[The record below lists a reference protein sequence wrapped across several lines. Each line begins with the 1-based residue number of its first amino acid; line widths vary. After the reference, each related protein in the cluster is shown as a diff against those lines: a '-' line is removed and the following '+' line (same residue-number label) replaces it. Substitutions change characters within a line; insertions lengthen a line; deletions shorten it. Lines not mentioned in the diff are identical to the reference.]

1 VSGKR
6 ILAAIGA
13 IAVLG
18 GATGVTAAYRSV
30 APYGQIGNRYLAKQ
44 ICSCVFV
51 TGRSEGSCRKEFEP
65 DIRQF
70 EVKISRGTNGSSGEV
85 QTRLA
90 VFEGRATFDPRYG
103 CSIPD

>member
-1 VSGKR
+1 MSGKR

-51 TGRSEGSCRKEFEP
+51 TGRTEGSCRKEFEP

-70 EVKISRGTNGSSGEV
+70 TVSISHGPRGASGEV
-85 QTRLA
+85 RTRLA

-103 CSIPD
+103 CAIPE

>member
-1 VSGKR
+1 MSGKR

-13 IAVLG
+13 VAVLG
-18 GATGVTAAYRSV
+18 VATGVTAAYRSV

-51 TGRSEGSCRKEFEP
+51 TGRTEGSCRKEFEP

-70 EVKISRGTNGSSGEV
+70 EVNILRGANGTSGEV
-85 QTRLA
+85 RTKLA

-103 CSIPD
+103 CAIPE